1 MLRQRVLVAAI
12 LLPAGLWVIVGG
24 GWLFAGLVALLLT
37 LAARE
42 FGSLFRRAGFRP
54 SGIVLLA
61 GVGGLVVARQAW
73 GLAGAAELLAGIAL
87 AAMTWHLVDYERGAE
102 RSGTDFGLTLGG
114 VAYLGGVGG
123 FLISLRNLSDG
134 LGWLLIS
141 LMSVWIADSAAYFV
155 GTAWGRHK
163 MAPRLSP
170 KKSWEGYLSGVAA
183 GGLAGLGLAWLLAE
197 RWAVGGSISPVA
209 GGIAGLVLAA
219 ATPLGDLGISMI
231 KREMRVKDTGSLLP
245 GHGGALD
252 RVDSWLWAGAL
263 GYLLAQILSG

>member
-1 MLRQRVLVAAI
+1 MLRQRILVAAI
-12 LLPAGLWVIVGG
+12 LLPVGLWVIVVG
-24 GWLFAGLVALLLT
+24 GWAFAGLVALLLA

-42 FGSLFRRAGFRP
+42 FGGLFRRAGFRP
-54 SGIVLLA
+54 SGLVLVA
-61 GVGGLVVARQAW
+61 GVGGLALARQAW
-73 GLAGAAELLAGIAL
+73 GLAGAFELLAGVAL

-102 RSGTDFGLTLGG
+102 RSGTDFALTLGG

-123 FLISLRNLSDG
+123 FLISLRILPDG

-141 LMSVWIADSAAYFV
+141 LISVWIADSAAYFV
-155 GTAWGRHK
+155 GSAWGRHK

-170 KKSWEGYLSGVAA
+170 KKSWEGYLSGIAA
-183 GGLAGLGLAWLLAE
+183 GGLAGLGLGWLFADRLAS
-197 RWAVGGSISPVA
+197 VGTISPVA
-209 GGIAGLVLAA
+209 GALGGLALAA

-252 RVDSWLWAGAL
+252 RIDSWLWAGVL
-263 GYLLAQILSG
+263 GYLLALVFSG